1 MTRVLGDCRI
11 MRNSEN
17 EEEYRRKSTGGRKGS
32 GVEMSNRK
40 GIDYSS
46 VNSASSVGYIF

>member
-1 MTRVLGDCRI
+1 MTRVLGACRI

-17 EEEYRRKSTGGRKGS
+17 EKEYRRKGTGGRKGS
-32 GVEMSNRK
+32 GVEMSK
-40 GIDYSS
+40 HKALDYSS